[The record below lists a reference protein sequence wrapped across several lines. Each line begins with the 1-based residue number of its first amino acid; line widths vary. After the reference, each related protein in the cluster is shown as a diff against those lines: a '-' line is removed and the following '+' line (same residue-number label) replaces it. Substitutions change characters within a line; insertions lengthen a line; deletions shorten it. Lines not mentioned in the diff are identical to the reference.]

1 MSNFFRI
8 PTGDLWY
15 LIGLIAFSAVAFM
28 PFWREMT
35 VAGMSVFGWLM
46 AVLMVLSPG
55 IALIRFVQAEKV
67 RRASGKKR

>member
-15 LIGLIAFSAVAFM
+15 LIGLIAFSAIAFL
-28 PFWREMT
+28 PFWRDMT
-35 VAGMSVFGWLM
+35 LAGMSVFGWLM

-55 IALIRFVQAEKV
+55 IALVRFVQTERS
-67 RRASGKKR
+67 RRASEKKR

>member
-46 AVLMVLSPG
+46 AVLTVLSPG

>member
-55 IALIRFVQAEKV
+55 IALIRFVQSEKV